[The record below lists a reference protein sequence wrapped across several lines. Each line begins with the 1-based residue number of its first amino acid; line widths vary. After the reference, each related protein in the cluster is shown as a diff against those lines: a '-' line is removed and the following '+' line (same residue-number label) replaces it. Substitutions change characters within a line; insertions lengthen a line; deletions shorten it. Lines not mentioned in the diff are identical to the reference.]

1 MKNKAHV
8 GYNKQL
14 ENIMLSYT
22 GYGGIRLALY
32 QELKV
37 YKVNVAVA
45 SFKGRI
51 INSADV
57 G

>member
-1 MKNKAHV
+1 
-8 GYNKQL
+8 
-14 ENIMLSYT
+14 MLSYT

-32 QELKV
+32 QQMKV
-37 YKVNVAVA
+37 YTVNVAVT
-45 SFKGRI
+45 SCTGRI